1 MSIGTTIKKLR
12 KEKGITQEH
21 LAQCLSISPN
31 AVSQWE
37 CNRTAPD
44 ITQLPLLA
52 DIFGVSSDVILEID
66 IAKREKEILEFSQKC
81 DLLHSHGKNK
91 DRLMLCREM
100 AKKYPN
106 DETVLY
112 QLMKVLRVTEE
123 TDNCQE
129 LISIGK
135 RLLLSTDPEIR
146 HSSIRCLCFT
156 NLENGNYEEAKKYAG
171 MIPVHE
177 DLYVSILRGDEL
189 LQHCQNY
196 FSGICN
202 QIFTYANSILY
213 LNDSHYTPEQ
223 KHTIAQKLYDIFH
236 IIHENSDFGY
246 MDEDRLGRLCFR
258 MAQDSVS
265 SGEYTQALDELEEMI
280 EHFEKMEAFTE
291 IKQTS
296 LLIDTLTS
304 DKTKIKKHCEDNIF
318 TIFSHYLEECAD
330 VFKPLEND
338 ERFIEVKKLLLAKA
352 HSL

>member
-21 LAQCLSISPN
+21 LAQCLGISPN

-52 DIFGVSSDVILEID
+52 DIFGVSADVILEID
-66 IAKREKEILEFSQKC
+66 IVKRKLEIKEFSQKC
-81 DLLHSHGKNK
+81 DFLHSQGKNEE
-91 DRLMLCREM
+91 RLSLCREM
-100 AKKYPN
+100 TKKYPN

-112 QLMKVLRVTEE
+112 QLMKVLRVTED
-123 TDNCQE
+123 TDNGQE
-129 LISIGK
+129 LLAIGK

-146 HSSIRCLCFT
+146 HSTIRCLCFT
-156 NLENGNYEEAKKYAG
+156 SFEKGDYEEAKKYAG

-196 FSGICN
+196 FSDICN
-202 QIFTYANSILY
+202 QMFTYANSLLY
-213 LNDSHYTPEQ
+213 LSDSHYTHKQ
-223 KHTIAQKLYDIFH
+223 KHTVARKLYDIFH
-236 IIHENSDFGY
+236 IIHEDGDFGY
-246 MDEDRLGRLCFR
+246 MEEDRLGRLCFR

-280 EHFEKMEAFTE
+280 EHFDKAESFTE

-296 LLIDTLTS
+296 LLVNTLTS
-304 DKTKIKKHCEDNIF
+304 GRSQIKKHCEDS
-318 TIFSHYLEECAD
+318 IFSIFAHYFEECED
-330 VFKPLEND
+330 VFKSLESD
-338 ERFIEVKKLLLAKA
+338 VRFIAIKNRLESSK
-352 HSL
+352 